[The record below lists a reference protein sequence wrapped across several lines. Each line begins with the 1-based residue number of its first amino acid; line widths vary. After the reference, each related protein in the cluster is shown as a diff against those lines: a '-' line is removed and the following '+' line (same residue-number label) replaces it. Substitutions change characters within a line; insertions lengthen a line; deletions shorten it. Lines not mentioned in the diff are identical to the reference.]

1 MVIIGC
7 DFHPNGQQ
15 VLAIDDQSREV
26 VDARWL
32 NQARDEAEQVLYLI
46 AGRSN
51 GGRGEQSKQLWFER
65 LPSRSGHKRVF

>member
-26 VDARWL
+26 VSARWL
-32 NQARDEAEQVLYLI
+32 NQARDGGTSFMSHCWPEQWW
-46 AGRSN
+46 A
-51 GGRGEQSKQLWFER
+51 
-65 LPSRSGHKRVF
+65 

>member
-26 VDARWL
+26 VGARWL

-46 AGRSN
+46 AAGAMVGVES
-51 GGRGEQSKQLWFER
+51 S
-65 LPSRSGHKRVF
+65 